1 MKRTV
6 PAAPVAFR
14 QKAVAVLG
22 VALVL
27 ALGVFGAN
35 PAWHTQLHEC
45 EHSADHRHN
54 EGGAPVDNCAVELFA
69 AGVETPVD
77 APCAPVV
84 APRGAEI
91 LRAAATVDVAAPEY
105 RLLPSQAPPLG

>member
-1 MKRTV
+1 MKQ
-6 PAAPVAFR
+6 PAANPPPVWQR
-14 QKAVAVLG
+14 AVAALG

-35 PAWHTQLHEC
+35 PDWHAQLHEC
-45 EHSADHRHN
+45 DH
-54 EGGAPVDNCAVELFA
+54 GAAHQHDEQPIHADNCAVELFS

-77 APCAPVV
+77 APSAPVV
-84 APRGAEI
+84 AHQVAEI

-105 RLLPSQAPPLG
+105 RLLPSQAPPAG

>member
-1 MKRTV
+1 MKK
-6 PAAPVAFR
+6 PASSPLPAW
-14 QKAVAVLG
+14 QKAVALLG

-35 PAWHTQLHEC
+35 PVWHAQLHER
-45 EHSADHRHN
+45 DHGAAPHDE
-54 EGGAPVDNCAVELFA
+54 EGRNTPDQCAVELFA

-77 APCAPVV
+77 VPSAPVV
-84 APRGAEI
+84 ARRVAEI

-105 RLLPSQAPPLG
+105 RLLPSQAPPVG